1 MIMKKTKSTF
11 VRTKALKNHQNS
23 ILCRNSQK
31 FTHVFC
37 ILIAL
42 SAILTL
48 SGCTLE
54 AVNTASEGVLVERVV
69 DGDTF
74 VLEGG
79 QRVRLIGVDTPE
91 SVHPDKSKNTE
102 FGKEASAFAKEALE
116 GKRVILEKDV
126 SDTDRYG
133 RLLRYVY
140 LEDGTFFN
148 EYLVKEGYAKVY
160 TYPPDVKFSDVFVE
174 AERYARE
181 NNKGLWALDDE
192 GESNSSGKE
201 SEPPGSG
208 EPNNNGKATNEN
220 TDNTSSGTNTT
231 NTPNTSNNN
240 GNANTSPAPSNANHE
255 GEIKGNIN
263 SKGEKIYH
271 VPGGAYYDR
280 TVAEEWFK
288 TEEEAQAAGYRKSS
302 R

>member
-1 MIMKKTKSTF
+1 MKKAKTTF
-11 VRTKALKNHQNS
+11 KIAKALKNHQKQTLHHNP
-23 ILCRNSQK
+23 QK
-31 FTHVFC
+31 FTHVYC
-37 ILIAL
+37 ILFAL
-42 SAILTL
+42 SVILTL

-54 AVNTASEGVLVERVV
+54 VVDTASEGVLVERVV

-74 VLEGG
+74 VLEDG

-192 GESNSSGKE
+192 GESDSSGKE
-201 SEPPGSG
+201 KEPPESV
-208 EPNNNGKATNEN
+208 EPNENGTTTDKNTGNTN
-220 TDNTSSGTNTT
+220 SSPITT
-231 NTPNTSNNN
+231 NTPNTPNATD
-240 GNANTSPAPSNANHE
+240 NANTSPAPSNGSHE

>member
-1 MIMKKTKSTF
+1 MQLPIIWCKIKPCNLRKIYSNKATERNRIMKKAKSTF
-11 VRTKALKNHQNS
+11 QIANVLKNHQNP
-23 ILCRNSQK
+23 ILRRNPQK
-31 FTHVFC
+31 IIYVFC
-37 ILIAL
+37 ILLVL

-54 AVNTASEGVLVERVV
+54 AVNTASKGVLVERVV

-74 VLEGG
+74 VLEDG

-102 FGKEASAFAKEALE
+102 FGKTASAFAKEALE

-192 GESNSSGKE
+192 GESTNNRANS
-201 SEPPGSG
+201 
-208 EPNNNGKATNEN
+208 TNIP
-220 TDNTSSGTNTT
+220 
-231 NTPNTSNNN
+231 NTPNATD
-240 GNANTSPAPSNANHE
+240 NANTSPAPSDGNHE

-280 TVAEEWFK
+280 TIAEEWFK
-288 TEEEAQAAGYRKSS
+288 TEEEAIAAGYRKSS

>member
-1 MIMKKTKSTF
+1 MMKKAKSTF
-11 VRTKALKNHQNS
+11 KIAKVLKNHQNP
-23 ILCRNSQK
+23 ILRRSPQK
-31 FTHVFC
+31 FTQVFY

-42 SAILTL
+42 SAILTF

-54 AVNTASEGVLVERVV
+54 AVNTASEGVLIERVV

-102 FGKEASAFAKEALE
+102 FGKTASAFAKEALE
-116 GKRVILEKDV
+116 GKRVIMEKDV

-181 NNKGLWALDDE
+181 NNKGLWAFDDE
-192 GESNSSGKE
+192 GESDSSGKE
-201 SEPPGSG
+201 SESPESG
-208 EPNNNGKATNEN
+208 ESNENGITTDKNTGNTNNG
-220 TDNTSSGTNTT
+220 DNTTSA
-231 NTPNTSNNN
+231 PNTSNTTD
-240 GNANTSPAPSNANHE
+240 NANTSPAPSNANHE

-271 VPGGAYYDR
+271 VPDGAYYDR

-288 TEEEAQAAGYRKSS
+288 TEEEAISAGYRKSS